1 MDLVSD
7 VRRMHRTHP
16 SSWLVAW
23 SRVMTMR
30 SVRVQRYLNA
40 SAGRASG
47 GVPVA
52 VPGACPQA
60 WRLTK
65 QRCSLMVGD

>member
-16 SSWLVAW
+16 SSWPVAW

-40 SAGRASG
+40 TPAQRRKEYPWLYRERSRKRG
-47 GVPVA
+47 G
-52 VPGACPQA
+52 
-60 WRLTK
+60 
-65 QRCSLMVGD
+65 